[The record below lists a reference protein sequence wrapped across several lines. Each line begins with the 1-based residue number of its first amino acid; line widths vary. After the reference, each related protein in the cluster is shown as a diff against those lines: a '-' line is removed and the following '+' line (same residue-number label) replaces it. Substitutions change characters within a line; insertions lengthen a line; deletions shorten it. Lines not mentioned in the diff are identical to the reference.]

1 MHAEA
6 AKNINTNIN
15 KNIYINIY
23 NYKDRNRLNVVFSVH
38 VQAF

>member
-23 NYKDRNRLNVVFSVH
+23 NYKDRNRKSG
-38 VQAF
+38 